1 MSEYSFRKNTL
12 ASATTHS
19 FAHLLNHS
27 SVMALDQAFDQ
38 RGYDDETEEDEPGDG
53 TEMSFLDHLESLRWH
68 LLRAFA
74 SIFVFA
80 IIAFVYIHEIF
91 DTIILA
97 PSRPD
102 FWAYRQ
108 LCRLADLT
116 HYADLCVKKLD
127 FQLQALGMSDNFTM
141 GITISFVIGLA
152 FAFPYAFWEIWRFIK
167 PGLKMTEKKAARGA
181 VFYVSM
187 LFLMGLLFG
196 YYVASPLAINFLANW
211 QLSPQIKNQ
220 YDITS
225 YIGILATLS
234 LGCALMFQ
242 MPMIA
247 FVLSKVGVL
256 TPAFMRTFRK
266 HAWIVILV
274 IAGIITPSPDIY
286 SQLLVAFPLVILYEV
301 SILVSRSIERAR
313 LAELKA

>member
-1 MSEYSFRKNTL
+1 
-12 ASATTHS
+12 
-19 FAHLLNHS
+19 
-27 SVMALDQAFDQ
+27 MALDQAFDQ
-38 RGYDDETEEDEPGDG
+38 RMYDDETDEQEGPGDG
-53 TEMSFLDHLESLRWH
+53 TEMSFLQHLEALRWH

-80 IIAFVYIHEIF
+80 IIAFVFIHEIF
-91 DTIILA
+91 DIVILA

-108 LCRLADLT
+108 LCKLA
-116 HYADLCVKKLD
+116 AAVNVPDLCVDKLD

-141 GITISFVIGLA
+141 GITISFIVGLA
-152 FAFPYAFWEIWRFIK
+152 FAFPYAFWEVWRFIK
-167 PGLKMTEKKAARGA
+167 PGLKITEKNAARGA
-181 VFYVSM
+181 VFFVSM
-187 LFLMGLLFG
+187 LFMIGLLFG

-247 FVLSKVGVL
+247 YVLSKVGVL
-256 TPAFMRTFRK
+256 TPSFMRMFRK

-274 IAGIITPSPDIY
+274 VAGIITPSPDIY

-301 SILVSRSIERAR
+301 SILVSQSIERSK
-313 LAELKA
+313 LALLKA